1 MIASASLP
9 SRFGR
14 FRVAIMEDPL
24 GGPEVAVLRRGRLWG
39 RPPPLVRI
47 HSECVTGDTF
57 GSLRCDCGEQL
68 QAALRMIE
76 RSGRGALL
84 YLRQEGRGI
93 GLTNKTRAYRL
104 QERGL
109 DTVDANLAL
118 GLPADARDYRAAA
131 AVLRRL
137 GTRRIR
143 LLTNNPNKCAALR
156 ELGIDVVEM
165 VPLQV
170 PANGVNGG
178 YLRAKAARM
187 GHLLDIDGQGGRG
200 YGGRRPRVTIHYA
213 QTLDGRIA
221 TRTGNSQWISGEE
234 SLRLAHELRA
244 ANDAVLV
251 GVGTVLAD
259 NPRLTVRLA
268 AGPQPLR
275 VVIDSTLRL
284 PLDSAVL
291 TDGAAPTLVLT
302 TTRAPARLLATVRG
316 SGASVATL
324 PPDSQGRVDLR
335 AALEELWRRGK
346 RSVLIE
352 GGARIITSAI
362 AGGLLDRLTVCV
374 APKVVGAGIEA
385 VGNLDI
391 LRLDDAVT
399 FDSASFLP
407 LGADVIFE
415 GTVKQVARHG

>member
-1 MIASASLP
+1 M
-9 SRFGR
+9 
-14 FRVAIMEDPL
+14 
-24 GGPEVAVLRRGRLWG
+24 
-39 RPPPLVRI
+39 

-68 QAALRMIE
+68 QAALTMIE

-109 DTVDANLAL
+109 DTVEANLAL

-131 AVLRRL
+131 AVLRCL
-137 GTRRIR
+137 GARRVR
-143 LLTNNPNKCAALR
+143 LLTNNPRKCEALR
-156 ELGIDVVEM
+156 ELGIEVVER
-165 VPLQV
+165 VSLQM

-178 YLRAKAARM
+178 YLRTKAERM
-187 GHLLDIDGQGGRG
+187 GHLFDLDGLRAPPEAGGA
-200 YGGRRPRVTIHYA
+200 RPRVTVHYA

-221 TRTGNSQWISGEE
+221 TRTGNSQWISGQE

-251 GVGTVLAD
+251 GVGTAIAD
-259 NPRLTVRLA
+259 NPRLTVRLVP
-268 AGPQPLR
+268 GPQPLR
-275 VVIDSTLRL
+275 AVIDSTLRI

-291 TDGAAPTLVLT
+291 TDAAAPTLLLT
-302 TTRAPARLLATVRG
+302 TSRAPGRLLAAVRRL
-316 SGASVATL
+316 GASVVTL
-324 PPDSQGRVDLR
+324 PSDREGRVDLR

-352 GGARIITSAI
+352 GGAGIITSAI
-362 AGGLLDRLTVCV
+362 AKGLLDRLTVCV

-399 FDSASFLP
+399 FDSAGFRP
-407 LGADVIFE
+407 LGPDVIFE
-415 GTVKQVARHG
+415 GTVKQVAAHS